1 MQTHVPQTNQN
12 PPSLRDGHS
21 QTTYT
26 AWSPAG
32 LSRYCTTLNAAKT
45 LLATPPPA
53 RLPSGVRCALAHAIA
68 TRTRQLDSATRTTK
82 TGYDGLQLTADSHR
96 LAFIL
101 YSPRSPRGEGESPS
115 PTAAGSPRNGAPS
128 LPRFGLPAGRRESIL
143 MATGP
148 FNLLARS
155 RLSRDG
161 RRGGWAPSAL
171 SGGRPGMGGR
181 PVCRFRRWQVSSRGC
196 AAARGLAAPR

>member
-1 MQTHVPQTNQN
+1 MLTQSPQH
-12 PPSLRDGHS
+12 PLSLRDGHS

-161 RRGGWAPSAL
+161 RRGG
-171 SGGRPGMGGR
+171 
-181 PVCRFRRWQVSSRGC
+181 
-196 AAARGLAAPR
+196 

>member
-1 MQTHVPQTNQN
+1 MRAFT
-12 PPSLRDGHS
+12 LRRCPGGEKS
-21 QTTYT
+21 ARIQ
-26 AWSPAG
+26 AE
-32 LSRYCTTLNAAKT
+32 T
-45 LLATPPPA
+45 LLTRVCSCRCDCESAVA
-53 RLPSGVRCALAHAIA
+53 GGNISRSLPGVRGIRFELE
-68 TRTRQLDSATRTTK
+68 LELELFS
-82 TGYDGLQLTADSHR
+82 L
-96 LAFIL
+96 IL
-101 YSPRSPRGEGESPS
+101 PHCSPRGEGENPS

-181 PVCRFRRWQVSSRGC
+181 PVCRFRRRQVSSRGC

>member
-1 MQTHVPQTNQN
+1 MLVGARVWSSGVLERGGSDEKLRPAWQQEWDADASELTPRGATS

-115 PTAAGSPRNGAPS
+115 PTTAGFPTWRALPPPGLDTAGSA
-128 LPRFGLPAGRRESIL
+128 
-143 MATGP
+143 
-148 FNLLARS
+148 
-155 RLSRDG
+155 
-161 RRGGWAPSAL
+161 
-171 SGGRPGMGGR
+171 
-181 PVCRFRRWQVSSRGC
+181 
-196 AAARGLAAPR
+196 